1 MADGRRSEAD
11 FHGHLEFLSK
21 TIIQCLACH
30 NKFTSL
36 LTKDKQLKF
45 PSNYEIIWSR
55 KERGVNFDRWL
66 NQIKVGKNIISTIA
80 KSKRPKLA

>member
-11 FHGHLEFLSK
+11 FHGHLKFLSK
-21 TIIQCLACH
+21 TISQCLACH

-36 LTKDKQLKF
+36 LTKDKQRNF
-45 PSNYEIIWSR
+45 PSNYEINCSR
-55 KERGVNFDRWL
+55 RARGVNFDRWL
-66 NQIKVGKNIISTIA
+66 NQRKVGKNIISTIA